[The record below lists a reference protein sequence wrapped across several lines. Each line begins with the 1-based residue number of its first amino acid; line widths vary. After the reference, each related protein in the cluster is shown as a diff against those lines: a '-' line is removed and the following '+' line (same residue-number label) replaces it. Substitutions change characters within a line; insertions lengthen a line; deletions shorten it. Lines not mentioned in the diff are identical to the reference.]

1 MILTNK
7 LKKWSFVNF
16 IKIRYA
22 AIPNEKVEK
31 KRSILEVFVIEKS
44 NFSRISESCME
55 KLKSKPLRIGLPFIP
70 TPSSRFL
77 AKSYYLNKKR
87 ILNSI
92 LQVLNKK
99 KIKNNLSKK
108 IKSNI
113 PIDVPDL
120 SFKGPF

>member
-44 NFSRISESCME
+44 NFKRVSESWC
-55 KLKSKPLRIGLPFIP
+55 SKVQLLW
-70 TPSSRFL
+70 
-77 AKSYYLNKKR
+77 
-87 ILNSI
+87 
-92 LQVLNKK
+92 
-99 KIKNNLSKK
+99 
-108 IKSNI
+108 
-113 PIDVPDL
+113 
-120 SFKGPF
+120 